1 MKRLIAKGNKKAPK
15 QSNGFYFFYPF
26 PSMTNL
32 ISYPQHY
39 MNEIVFLRSL
49 RWLRHKKTEVLQMAD
64 GV

>member
-1 MKRLIAKGNKKAPK
+1 MKRLMAKGNKKAPK
-15 QSNGFYFFYPF
+15 QSNGFYFFYIF

-39 MNEIVFLRSL
+39 MNEIVFQGSL